1 LTILQLKQVLEFI
14 CKAEV
19 VLYIRVLAAIC
30 SMNKLFTL
38 IVVLLLSISSF
49 AQHQER
55 RMFMYNACF
64 GGITAGVGAV
74 INKPKDLNWRKAFL
88 KGIWQG
94 SIGGAL
100 NYSGKKMLH
109 QVSQHQEVA
118 YGLPAKVLHA
128 AGTSIVEN
136 AALGAPFLQNWSID
150 YGPVRFD
157 FSISGS
163 RRFKARFLPM
173 SINAVVGASKH
184 HRLDLKTTL
193 LTGSIAFGTHN
204 GNLVVR
210 RGVYVYGV
218 SYDRAFAY
226 TATPSDSVR
235 HEIIA
240 HELVHQFQYRDY
252 QVFNSWLKPLEAK
265 VKSPTLQTIFSKYV
279 YFDIPYLWPAYLL
292 EGRKEYPYNY
302 GNFFE
307 LEADHFSMI
316 KY

>member
-1 LTILQLKQVLEFI
+1 MT
-14 CKAEV
+14 
-19 VLYIRVLAAIC
+19 
-30 SMNKLFTL
+30 KLFTF
-38 IVVLLLSISSF
+38 IAFPLLSISGF
-49 AQHQER
+49 AQQQER
-55 RMFMYNACF
+55 RMFIYNACF
-64 GGITAGVGAV
+64 GGLTSGIGAV
-74 INKPKDLNWRKAFL
+74 INKPKDLSWRKAFL
-88 KGIWQG
+88 KGACQG
-94 SIGGAL
+94 SVGGAL
-100 NYSGKKMLH
+100 NYSGKKLLH
-109 QVSQHQEVA
+109 QVSKHQQIA

-136 AALGAPFLQNWSID
+136 AALGEPFLQNWSID

-157 FSISGS
+157 FSTGGT

-173 SINAVVGASKH
+173 SISGVVGASKH

-193 LTGSIAFGTHN
+193 LTGSIAFGNHT
-204 GNLVVR
+204 GNLVVS
-210 RGVYVYGV
+210 RGEYVYGM

-226 TATPSDSVR
+226 TATPSDTFR

-265 VKSPTLQTIFSKYV
+265 VKSKTLQTIFSKYV
-279 YFDIPYLWPAYLL
+279 YFDVPYVWPAYLL
-292 EGRKEYPYNY
+292 AGQKEYPYNY

-307 LEADHFSMI
+307 LEARHFSVI